1 MTDKP
6 KRPRDPN
13 QLAKQ
18 IVDLATGQC
27 KEASTAE
34 PTEMGRLGRV
44 GGLKGGPARSERLSP
59 ERRKEIAR
67 AAAEARWRS
76 DDS

>member
-1 MTDKP
+1 MGNKP
-6 KRPRDPN
+6 KRLRDAN

-27 KEASTAE
+27 EDSTAE
-34 PTEMGRLGRV
+34 PTEMARLGRV

-67 AAAEARWRS
+67 TAAKARWRS